1 VALMDNNF
9 EIMLN
14 PEKFGYM
21 QCPHC
26 NGYGSSLKDIE
37 EVDICT
43 RCGGS
48 GLIKKEIEES
58 SS

>member
-1 VALMDNNF
+1 MDNNF

-14 PEKFGYM
+14 PEKFGYI

-26 NGYGSSLKDIE
+26 SGYGSSLKDPE
-37 EVDICT
+37 GVNICK

-48 GLIKKEIEES
+48 GFIKKEGEGS